1 MAKLHIL
8 KNSENEAVVKIYTDN
23 SSGEVIDLSLEND
36 LTTSK
41 QVYVAGTVSNG
52 ADETTNGEYATYD
65 GSHATITGVWWGAKD
80 GKRVD
85 VERIISTGPDVLHN
99 HFYFIGAGYH
109 DYKSA
114 GFADRIYANKDIRVT
129 FAGGE
134 GFIILRLTKAGWNP
148 KVETATFSIYDDT
161 TAVGS

>member
-1 MAKLHIL
+1 MSKLHIL
-8 KNSENEAVVKIYTDN
+8 KNSENEAVVKVYTDN
-23 SSGEVIDLSLEND
+23 SSGEVIDISLEND

-41 QVYVAGTVSNG
+41 QVYVAGTSDI
-52 ADETTNGEYATYD
+52 DELATGGFATYT
-65 GSHATITGVWWGAKD
+65 GSHAIITGVWWGAKD

-85 VERIISTGPDVLHN
+85 IERILSTGPDVLHN

-114 GFADRIYANKDIRVT
+114 GFADRIYANKDLRVT

-134 GFIILRLTKAGWNP
+134 GFCILRLTKAGWKP

>member
-1 MAKLHIL
+1 MANLHIL
-8 KNSENEAVVKIYTDN
+8 KNSETEAVVKVYTDL
-23 SSGEVIDLSLEND
+23 SAGQVIDISLQND
-36 LTTSK
+36 LTTAT
-41 QVYVAGTVSNG
+41 QTYVAGTSDI
-52 ADETTNGEYATYD
+52 DETSTGGYAVYT

-85 VERIISTGPDVLHN
+85 IQRIINPTGPVLHN

-109 DYKSA
+109 DYKAS
-114 GFADRIYANKDIRVT
+114 GFADRIYATKDIRVT

-134 GFIILRLTKAGWNP
+134 GFCILRLTKSGWTS
-148 KVETATFSIYDDT
+148 KIETATYGIYDDQ

>member
-8 KNSENEAVVKIYTDN
+8 KNSAQEAVVKVYTDN
-23 SSGEVIDLSLEND
+23 SSGEVIDISLEND
-36 LTTSK
+36 LTSAD
-41 QVYVAGTVSNG
+41 QVYVAGTSDI
-52 ADETTNGEYATYD
+52 DELATGGFATYT
-65 GSHATITGVWWGAKD
+65 GSHAIIAGVWWGAKD

-85 VERIISTGPDVLHN
+85 IERIISTGPDVLHN

-134 GFIILRLTKAGWNP
+134 GFCILRLTKAGWTT
-148 KVETATFSIYDDT
+148 KVEPATFGAYDDE

>member
-8 KNSENEAVVKIYTDN
+8 KNSETEAVVKIYTDN
-23 SSGEVIDLSLEND
+23 SSGEVIDISLEND
-36 LTTSK
+36 LTTDK
-41 QVYVAGTVSNG
+41 QVYVAGTVNNG
-52 ADETTNGEYATYD
+52 VDETVDGGYATYD
-65 GSHATITGVWWGAKD
+65 GSHAIITGVWWGAKD

-85 VERIISTGPDVLHN
+85 IERIISTGPDVLHN

-114 GFADRIYANKDIRVT
+114 GFADRIYANKDLRVT

-134 GFIILRLTKAGWNP
+134 GFAIIRLSKRGWDP
-148 KVETATFSIYDDT
+148 KIETATFSIYDDT
-161 TAVGS
+161 SVVGS

>member
-1 MAKLHIL
+1 MAKKHIL
-8 KNSENEAVVKIYTDN
+8 KNSAQEAVIKVYTDN
-23 SSGEVIDLSLEND
+23 SSGEVIDISLEND
-36 LTTSK
+36 LTSAD

-52 ADETTNGEYATYD
+52 VDESADGSFATYD
-65 GSHATITGVWWGAKD
+65 GSHAIITGIWWGAKD

-85 VERIISTGPDVLHN
+85 IERIISTGPDVLHN

-114 GFADRIYANKDIRVT
+114 GFADRIYANKDLRVT

-134 GFIILRLTKAGWNP
+134 GFCILRLSKAGWNT
-148 KVETATFSIYDDT
+148 KVEPATFGAYDDE

>member
-8 KNSENEAVVKIYTDN
+8 KNSAQEAVVKVYTDS
-23 SSGEVIDLSLEND
+23 SSGEVIDISLEDD
-36 LTTSK
+36 LTASN
-41 QVYVAGTVSNG
+41 QEYVTGTVNNG
-52 ADETTNGEYATYD
+52 VNESVDGGFATYD
-65 GSHATITGVWWGAKD
+65 GSHAIITGIWWGAKD

-85 VERIISTGPDVLHN
+85 VQRIESTGPDVLHN
-99 HFYFIGAGYH
+99 HFYFIGAGFH

-134 GFIILRLTKAGWNP
+134 GFCILRLSKHGWNP
-148 KVETATFSIYDDT
+148 KIETAEFGIYDDE

>member
-52 ADETTNGEYATYD
+52 ADESANGEYATYD

-148 KVETATFSIYDDT
+148 KVETAQFSIYDDT

>member
-8 KNSENEAVVKIYTDN
+8 KNSENEAVVKVYTDN
-23 SSGEVIDLSLEND
+23 SSGEVIDISLEND
-36 LTTSK
+36 LTTDK
-41 QVYVAGTVSNG
+41 QVYVAGTSDI
-52 ADETTNGEYATYD
+52 DELTTGGFATYT
-65 GSHATITGVWWGAKD
+65 GSHAIITGVWWGAKD

-85 VERIISTGPDVLHN
+85 IERLISTGPDVLHN

-114 GFADRIYANKDIRVT
+114 GFADRIYANKDLRVT

-134 GFIILRLTKAGWNP
+134 GFCILRLTKAGWNP
-148 KVETATFSIYDDT
+148 KIETATFGIYDDQS
-161 TAVGS
+161 AVGS

>member
-1 MAKLHIL
+1 MSKLHIL
-8 KNSENEAVVKIYTDN
+8 KNSENEAVVKVYTDN
-23 SSGEVIDLSLEND
+23 SSGEVIDISLEND

-41 QVYVAGTVSNG
+41 QEYVAGTSDI
-52 ADETTNGEYATYD
+52 DELATGGFATYT
-65 GSHATITGVWWGAKD
+65 GSHAIITGVWWGAKD

-85 VERIISTGPDVLHN
+85 IERIVSTGPDVLHN

-114 GFADRIYANKDIRVT
+114 GFADRIYANKDLRVT

-134 GFIILRLTKAGWNP
+134 GFCILRLTKAGWLP
-148 KVETATFSIYDDT
+148 KVETATYSIYDDP

>member
-52 ADETTNGEYATYD
+52 ADESTNGEYATYD

-148 KVETATFSIYDDT
+148 KVETAQFSIYDDT

>member
-1 MAKLHIL
+1 MAKKHIL
-8 KNSENEAVVKIYTDN
+8 KNSAQEAVIKVYTDN
-23 SSGEVIDLSLEND
+23 SSGEVIDISLEND
-36 LTTSK
+36 LTSAD

-52 ADETTNGEYATYD
+52 VDESADGSYATYD
-65 GSHATITGVWWGAKD
+65 GSHAIITGIWWGAKD

-85 VERIISTGPDVLHN
+85 IERIISTGPDVLHN

-114 GFADRIYANKDIRVT
+114 GFADRIYANKDLRVT

-134 GFIILRLTKAGWNP
+134 GFCILRLSKAGWNT
-148 KVETATFSIYDDT
+148 KVEPATFGAYDDE

>member
-8 KNSENEAVVKIYTDN
+8 KNSENEAVVKVYTDS
-23 SSGEVIDLSLEND
+23 SSGEVIDISLEND

-52 ADETTNGEYATYD
+52 VDETVDGGYATYD
-65 GSHATITGVWWGAKD
+65 GSHAIITGVWWGAKD

-85 VERIISTGPDVLHN
+85 IERIISTGPDVLHN

-114 GFADRIYANKDIRVT
+114 GFADRIYANKDLRVT

-134 GFIILRLTKAGWNP
+134 GFCILRLTKAGWNP

-161 TAVGS
+161 SVVGS